1 MSVILRYWSL
11 VDMSECC
18 CWCDPSSAGT
28 LTHVNPLEYVCWARF
43 ATDCTYAIYIWQSFL
58 LVRTVR
64 SYVNVIK
71 LPNPINKTAIL
82 TILIIAKFET
92 VEESDFR
99 QSAKAPHGCYLWM
112 AITIIVII
120 KIICMSRHQKAE
132 QAGCKSVMKP
142 YQDSHFL
149 GLKPEKFTHTSVL
162 SRTV

>member
-1 MSVILRYWSL
+1 MHECGTSLLVLGGHEWMLLLMWSIFCRYTNSRK
-11 VDMSECC
+11 
-18 CWCDPSSAGT
+18 SARIR
-28 LTHVNPLEYVCWARF
+28 LLSAFCH
-43 ATDCTYAIYIWQSFL
+43 CTYAIYIWQPFL

-92 VEESDFR
+92 VEESDFW

-120 KIICMSRHQKAE
+120 KIICMSRHQKGSKVA
-132 QAGCKSVMKP
+132 ANP
-142 YQDSHFL
+142 
-149 GLKPEKFTHTSVL
+149 
-162 SRTV
+162 